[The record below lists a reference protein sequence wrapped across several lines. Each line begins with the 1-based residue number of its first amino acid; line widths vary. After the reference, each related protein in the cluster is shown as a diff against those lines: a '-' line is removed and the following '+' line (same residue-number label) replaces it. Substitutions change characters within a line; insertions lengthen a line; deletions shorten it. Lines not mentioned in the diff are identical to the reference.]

1 MPWTRQRLSA
11 CCSSFLLG
19 VMRRWFDDSEGGT
32 KPGVI
37 KPEKCRAYT
46 EEELASQEIQEGGW
60 FNQVAF
66 GVMRVSMLMPTAPA
80 MECRLH
86 ACWLLHF
93 HIRIQQSL
101 NSPYARV
108 F

>member
-1 MPWTRQRLSA
+1 MLRISL
-11 CCSSFLLG
+11 
-19 VMRRWFDDSEGGT
+19 MRRVLCRWFDDSEGGT

-66 GVMRVSMLMPTAPA
+66 GVMRVIMPMPSAPA
-80 MECRLH
+80 ITCVLP
-86 ACWLLHF
+86 ACWLLHSS
-93 HIRIQQSL
+93 ICILPSL
-101 NSPYARV
+101 SFPSC
-108 F
+108 